1 MFDMKRFD
9 FFKLL
14 AMLPKNK
21 GGSIVNLSSQQDL
34 FPVFSEIPGEVKP
47 AKIIEGRLLIG
58 GQLVSEGFERKPV
71 NSPVLVKEG
80 TGEAMPFV
88 LGYAAQAKVSHMEE
102 AVSAAVQAWNSGT
115 GEWPTARMET
125 RIEAV
130 SKFTHRMKSHRETIV
145 KLLMWGIG
153 KTRGDAESE
162 FDRTIVYINDTLEA
176 AKNLDRDSSRLQ
188 FVQGYVALVR
198 RMPLGVTL
206 CMGPFNYPLNETF
219 TTLIPALVMGN
230 TTVVKVPRYGE
241 LLWDCLLE
249 DFNDCFP
256 AGVVNIING
265 QGREIVGSAMKSG
278 SVDVLAFIGSSRVAN
293 TLKQQHPRPNRLR
306 SILGLDAKNPAIILE
321 DAPFDA
327 SIDETIKGALS
338 FNGQRCTALKLIY
351 VHESIAEKWT
361 KELADRVAQLKIGM
375 PWEQGVKITPL
386 PDSYK
391 PEELRK
397 MVDEAVKDGA
407 VLHHP
412 ETALKGEGSLVRP
425 AVVSGIKS
433 HHELATIE
441 QFGPVIPVITFKDID
456 EVIDQMVASQFG
468 MQASLF
474 GRCPKQLGELVD
486 ALSNQVAR
494 ININST
500 CQRGPDVLPFTGRK
514 NSAEGTLSV
523 SDALRAFSLRTMV
536 ATSNAPGEGREA
548 FKNILESDTSN
559 FLTNHVML

>member
-1 MFDMKRFD
+1 MG
-9 FFKLL
+9 LTL
-14 AMLPKNK
+14 QP
-21 GGSIVNLSSQQDL
+21 DL
-34 FPVFSEIPGEVKP
+34 FPVFSQIPDSVKP
-47 AKIIEGRLLIG
+47 DRVIEGRLLIG
-58 GQLVSEGFERKPV
+58 GKLLSEGFERKPV
-71 NSPVLVKEG
+71 NSPVLVKDE
-80 TGEAMPFV
+80 TGEAKPYL
-88 LGYAAQAKVSHMEE
+88 LGYAAQASRSHMEQCLE
-102 AVSAAVQAWNSGT
+102 AAVNAWDSGT
-115 GEWPTARMET
+115 GEWPTARMEM

-130 SKFTHRMKSHRETIV
+130 SKFTQRMKSHRETIV

-153 KTRGDAESE
+153 KTKADAESE
-162 FDRTIVYINDTLEA
+162 FDRTIVYMNDTLEA

-230 TTVVKVPRYGE
+230 TTIVKVPRYGE
-241 LLWDCLLE
+241 LLWDCMLE
-249 DFNDCFP
+249 DFRDCFP
-256 AGVVNIING
+256 SGVVNIING
-265 QGREIVGSAMKSG
+265 QGREIVGTAMTSG
-278 SVDVLAFIGSSRVAN
+278 SIDVLAFIGSSKVAN
-293 TLKQQHPRPNRLR
+293 ALKLQHPRPNRLR
-306 SILGLDAKNPAIILE
+306 SILGLDAKNPAIILA
-321 DAPFDA
+321 DAPFET

-351 VHESIAEKWT
+351 VHESIADKWT
-361 KELADRVAQLKIGM
+361 KELAERVSKLKVGM
-375 PWEQGVKITPL
+375 PWDPGVKITPL
-386 PDSYK
+386 PDVYK
-391 PEELRK
+391 PQELRK
-397 MVDEAVKDGA
+397 MVEQAIEDGGQ
-407 VLHHP
+407 LHHP
-412 ETALKGEGSLVRP
+412 ETALQGQGSLVRP
-425 AVVSGIKS
+425 AVISGVKAS
-433 HHELATIE
+433 HELAQVE
-441 QFGPVIPVITFKDID
+441 QFGPVIPVITFNEID
-456 EVIDQMVASQFG
+456 EVIDQVVASQFG

-548 FKNILESDTSN
+548 FKNILENDTSS